1 MKIALVKQDVYQ
13 DLYVGNKKMYPEEL
27 LYSSS
32 GRVGPISLFDE
43 YDCDYYIV
51 EEENTSE
58 CHVWEKIMPKMVK
71 EFRKLKTQT
80 VKAVK
85 GMEFHEPGSD
95 KPNGY
100 YAVKCSSI
108 DWSKYDAVISI
119 NVSVPTKIVQKYPQ
133 VLWAYMIGE
142 ANFMLDKVY
151 FGYDV
156 CLNQLIRGEN
166 DLAHGVI
173 DFPYTFVNKDHLER
187 ILHDKLGEVEKSG
200 IYGEINTT
208 TERPVKSIPQ
218 FEPISKAT
226 GEPILLHKQNIKN
239 NLIEMYKAKY
249 YLKVGGRQTRGN
261 GAIEA
266 ISLGTVVLL
275 SPSDIICG
283 QVLPKEAW
291 VFNSED
297 AIEKIN
303 YLNSHPE
310 EYEKLL
316 ELERALV
323 QQFVIDY
330 PKFWLEKAVE
340 LKKKIGVNK
349 VYKYSN
355 AKYFL
360 DIVKRYRNKKKR
372 IQLIGK

>member
-13 DLYVGNKKMYPEEL
+13 DLYVGNKDMSPVEL
-27 LYSSS
+27 LYSSA

-43 YDCDYYIV
+43 YDCDFYIV
-51 EEENTSE
+51 EEENTPE
-58 CHVWEKIMPKMVK
+58 CHMWEKVMPKMVK

-85 GMEFHEPGSD
+85 GMDFHEPGSD

-100 YAVKCSSI
+100 YAVKCSDI
-108 DWSKYDAVISI
+108 NWEKYDAVISI
-119 NVSVPTKIVQKYPQ
+119 NVSVPTQIVQKYPQ

-151 FGYDV
+151 F
-156 CLNQLIRGEN
+156 
-166 DLAHGVI
+166 
-173 DFPYTFVNKDHLER
+173 PYTFVNKNHLER
-187 ILHDKLGEVEKSG
+187 VLHNELGEVEKSG

-208 TERPVKSIPQ
+208 TERPVRNIPQ

-226 GEPILLHKQNIKN
+226 GEPILVHKQNIKN

-291 VFNSED
+291 VFNAED

-303 YLNSHPE
+303 YLNNNPE

-340 LKKKIGVNK
+340 LKKKTGTNK

-355 AKYFL
+355 AKYFS
-360 DIVKRYRNKKKR
+360 DIVKRYKNKKKR
-372 IQLIGK
+372 IQIIGK